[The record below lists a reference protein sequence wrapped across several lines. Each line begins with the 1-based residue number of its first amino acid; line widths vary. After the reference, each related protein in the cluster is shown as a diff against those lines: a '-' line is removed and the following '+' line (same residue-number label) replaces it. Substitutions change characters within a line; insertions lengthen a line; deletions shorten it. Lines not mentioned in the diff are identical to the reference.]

1 MKIHRVTITIF
12 PPRESDNYPGQIE
25 EGNYFHEDNV
35 VTLVSHAGVPL
46 RDKRGKEYSRKLAAG
61 DDAHQI
67 AGRLLKEFYQSRR
80 PKNWFSKPLH
90 YPKLGLA

>member
-1 MKIHRVTITIF
+1 MKNHRVTITIF
-12 PPRESDNYPGQIE
+12 PPRESDDYPGQVE

-46 RDKRGKEYSRKLAAG
+46 RDKRQGILQEARRRRRCASDCWPAPQRILSISTRKELVLETA
-61 DDAHQI
+61 
-67 AGRLLKEFYQSRR
+67 
-80 PKNWFSKPLH
+80 H